1 MHKLSIVIPCY
12 NEASNISKLI
22 DKLEKIQSNEIE
34 IILVDNGSTDET
46 AQLIN
51 NILVNRNFFKFITI
65 PKNIGYGNGIMHGV
79 KKAIG
84 NVISWTHADLQT
96 DPSDV
101 INAYSYF
108 IKNPDYKMCVL
119 KGKRIGR
126 NIFDRIFTFGMS
138 ALSSLLIRI
147 KLSDINAQ
155 PKMFHRSFLDKLT
168 NAPDDFSL
176 DLYFLYKAK
185 INNYLVLEYPV
196 YFNKR
201 LHGLAKGGGTI
212 KGKWRLIKRT
222 WTYMHTLKNNIEN

>member
-108 IKNPDYKMCVL
+108 I
-119 KGKRIGR
+119 
-126 NIFDRIFTFGMS
+126 
-138 ALSSLLIRI
+138 
-147 KLSDINAQ
+147 
-155 PKMFHRSFLDKLT
+155 
-168 NAPDDFSL
+168 
-176 DLYFLYKAK
+176 
-185 INNYLVLEYPV
+185 
-196 YFNKR
+196 
-201 LHGLAKGGGTI
+201 
-212 KGKWRLIKRT
+212 
-222 WTYMHTLKNNIEN
+222 